1 MSGRS
6 ATLGVMKS
14 EHEIREQL
22 ANVENDLL
30 QEDVQDDHYQ
40 AVIGWKLA
48 LEWVLKGSGEGPAM
62 G

>member
-1 MSGRS
+1 
-6 ATLGVMKS
+6 MKS

-30 QEDVQDDHYQ
+30 QEDLHDDHYQ

-48 LEWVLKGSGEGPAM
+48 LEWVLKGSGEAGPAL

>member
-1 MSGRS
+1 VKTERE
-6 ATLGVMKS
+6 V
-14 EHEIREQL
+14 REQL

-30 QEDVQDDHYQ
+30 QEDLHDDHYQ

-48 LEWVLKGSGEGPAM
+48 LEWVLKGSGEAGPAL